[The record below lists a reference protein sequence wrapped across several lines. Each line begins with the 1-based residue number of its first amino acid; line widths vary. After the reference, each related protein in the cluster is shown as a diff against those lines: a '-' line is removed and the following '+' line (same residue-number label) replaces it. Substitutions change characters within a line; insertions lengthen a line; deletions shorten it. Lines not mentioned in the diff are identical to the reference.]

1 MMTMIIDGNSPLQI
15 GSTASPTAR
24 TSSPPKKPVEKPSET
39 PSAPVDR
46 AEIGTSKAGP
56 PPEIFVMKDGGIKT
70 MVDAINGAQKN
81 IDLKIYKFT
90 PSVPELT
97 SALKKALARGV
108 DVRLM
113 VEDDPM
119 FWEPGV
125 PNPSQ
130 KTVDELVKAGAQYK
144 PDNPEFSKDRV
155 THEKTMTIDG
165 KESIILTGNFNAS
178 NFNSYLDIGAIV
190 VKNPQVVEQVEQV
203 FNADWDRTPLPPLSD
218 TGLVISPENAREKIS
233 GLIQGAGK
241 NIQIIQQSLTDR
253 DLLAVIND
261 KVKEGVSTEILLTN
275 PGVVQRNMEAAAFLA
290 THGAKI
296 RYLETPY
303 VHAKAITVDTAD
315 SDHGNDLSFIG
326 SQNFTNAGLDKNR
339 EMGFIFTDS
348 GKQIGKIF
356 DDYAPKG
363 YEIPSRQLITDNYS
377 ACSSMAMAARLAE
390 KSVVVE
396 TNIFSD
402 KPSIGALTAAAK
414 KGVKVQVLMP
424 KNPMPWDPNCDFNI
438 KTAEALKAG
447 GVEVKWTD
455 PVSKGVQ
462 GTVMLID
469 DKQVLSS
476 SDSLTYA
483 ASSSNINFGVI
494 NIDPEDVR
502 EVSGALSSDWKG
514 STTSKPAGAAS
525 SGVVMSPQNARARL
539 ASLLQEAQKSIN
551 IETSQVSDSQ
561 MASIL
566 KAKAKA
572 GVSVHITVADSEKMP
587 DWQKKILDDLRAS
600 GASVEQLSY
609 QPLKDNLIEVDG
621 KKAYVGSH
629 TLSKASLDETR
640 GFGMIVDHPRMLDIG
655 AKAVTEHFFTASI
668 DQVQKTARVER
679 KEFSFPSDRLMLDIL
694 KSRAKYGVAVE
705 FAVGNPDCGDP
716 HRSLIKD
723 ELKIYNKTLEDIARL
738 DPVKDIDKIAAF
750 YGLKF
755 KPDAARAA
763 HAKLVAAMKNLPAGK
778 SLVDWSGKNPSSIKD
793 DYIQVDDRKLP
804 LPKPSEVP
812 SYPADPIPVD
822 ISWHIAK

>member
-1 MMTMIIDGNSPLQI
+1 MIIDGNSPLKI
-15 GSTASPTAR
+15 GSTSIAATHPAKR
-24 TSSPPKKPVEKPSET
+24 QQKPHEKPGE
-39 PSAPVDR
+39 PAAAPLDK
-46 AEIGTSKAGP
+46 AEIGASAAGAT
-56 PPEIFVMKDGGIKT
+56 PEIFVMKDGGIKAMT
-70 MVDAINGAQKN
+70 DAINGAKDR
-81 IDLKIYKFT
+81 IDIKIYKFT
-90 PSVPELT
+90 PSAPELT

-130 KTVDELVKAGAQYK
+130 KTIDELVKAGAQYK
-144 PDNPEFSKDRV
+144 PDNPLFSKDRV

-178 NFNSYLDIGAIV
+178 NLHSYLDIGAIV
-190 VKNPQVVEQVEQV
+190 VKNPQVVDQVEQV
-203 FNADWDRTPLPPLSD
+203 FNSDWDRTPLPPLSD

-253 DLLAVIND
+253 DLIGVIND
-261 KVKEGVSTEILLTN
+261 KVKQGVSTEILLTD

-303 VHAKAITVDTAD
+303 VHAKAITVDNAD
-315 SDHGNDLSFIG
+315 SDTSNDLSFIG

-356 DDYAPKG
+356 DDYSPKG
-363 YEIPSRQLITDNYS
+363 YEIPSKQLITDNYS
-377 ACSSMAMAARLAE
+377 VCSSMSMAARLAE

-396 TNIFSD
+396 TNIFTD
-402 KPSIGALTAAAK
+402 KPTIGALTAAAK

-438 KTAEALKAG
+438 KTAETLKAG

-462 GTVMLID
+462 GTVMLVD
-469 DKQVLSS
+469 DKQVLSA

-483 ASSSNINFGVI
+483 ASTSNINFGVI
-494 NIDPEDVR
+494 NIDPA
-502 EVSGALSSDWKG
+502 EVKEVAGVLASDWSG
-514 STTSKPAGAAS
+514 SAAGKIS
-525 SGVVMSPQNARARL
+525 SPGVVMSPENARTKL
-539 ASLLQEAQKSIN
+539 ASFLQEAQKSIN
-551 IETSQVSDSQ
+551 IETAQVSDSQ
-561 MASIL
+561 MVSIL

-572 GVSVHITVADSEKMP
+572 GIPVHIAVADNEKLP
-587 DWQKKILDDLRAS
+587 DWQKKVLDDLRAA
-600 GASVEQLSY
+600 GAEVEQLSF
-609 QPLKDNLIEVDG
+609 QAMKDNVIEIDG

-629 TLSKASLDETR
+629 TLTKASLDETR
-640 GFGMIVDHPRMLDIG
+640 GFGMIVDNPQMLHIG
-655 AKAVTEHFFTASI
+655 EKAITEHFFTASI
-668 DQVQKTARVER
+668 DQVQKSARVER
-679 KEFSFPSDRLMLDIL
+679 QELSFPGDRLMLDIL
-694 KSRAKYGVAVE
+694 KNRARYGVAVE
-705 FAVGNPDCGDP
+705 FAVGNPDCSDP
-716 HRSLIKD
+716 HRSTIRE
-723 ELKIYNKTLEDIARL
+723 ELKIYNKTLEDVAKL
-738 DPVKDIDKIAAF
+738 DPVKDIARISAF

-755 KPDAARAA
+755 KPDAAKAA
-763 HAKLVAAMKNLPAGK
+763 HAKLVAAIKSLPAGK
-778 SLVDWSGKNPSSIKD
+778 SLIEWTSKDPASIKE
-793 DYIQVDDRKLP
+793 DYIQVDDRKIT
-804 LPKPSEVP
+804 LPKPAESP
-812 SYPADPIPVD
+812 SNPDDTIPVD
-822 ISWHIAK
+822 LNWQIAE